1 MREKQ
6 EREREM
12 GKESNICLDVL
23 VGLLGGAHDVH
34 AMTPG
39 VVQLRQL
46 HEVKHLDIAPNQE
59 GHAHKYKRI
68 TRSSSATTKQKLSA
82 CRERERERERERARE

>member
-6 EREREM
+6 EREM
-12 GKESNICLDVL
+12 CKESNICLDVL

-46 HEVKHLDIAPNQE
+46 HEVKHLDITKKAMPINTNASHAPPLLLPN
-59 GHAHKYKRI
+59 KN
-68 TRSSSATTKQKLSA
+68 
-82 CRERERERERERARE
+82 